1 MNELLAEICR
11 APPITCK
18 EDRLLLKTVEEKD
31 ADYDEVKPF
40 EQANMPFKVSRV
52 VQYQHR
58 GLSLEELIETGTSR

>member
-1 MNELLAEICR
+1 MDELLAEICR
-11 APPITCK
+11 SPLITCK
-18 EDRLLLKTVEEKD
+18 EDRLLLKTVKEEG

-58 GLSLEELIETGTSR
+58 RLSLENLIETGTSR

>member
-11 APPITCK
+11 SPLITCK
-18 EDRLLLKTVEEKD
+18 EERLLMAVEEKD

-58 GLSLEELIETGTSR
+58 GLSLGELIETGTSR

>member
-1 MNELLAEICR
+1 MA
-11 APPITCK
+11 
-18 EDRLLLKTVEEKD
+18 VEEKD

-58 GLSLEELIETGTSR
+58 GLSLGELIETGTSR